1 MPKDNPPQPPSV
13 DSLGRTPSSSIA
25 DVRDLFARKTPPT
38 ERDRTEAKA
47 FIDGK
52 IEMIRRDQQMTEA
65 QKAESIAGLQAL
77 SDAT

>member
-1 MPKDNPPQPPSV
+1 M
-13 DSLGRTPSSSIA
+13 
-25 DVRDLFARKTPPT
+25 RDLFARKTPPT

-65 QKAESIAGLQAL
+65 QKAESIAGLHAL